1 MIFKDRRS
9 WFIFVREKEYRLR
22 CVHKVLRL
30 AIFMAIS
37 AGLFAAE
44 ITGTVTN
51 GTTGK
56 PAAGAEVTLL
66 TLTGAMDEVGKTR
79 TDGAGHFSINVPDP
93 GERHLVRVNHQS
105 VNYFQ
110 PAGPGAGNVDITIY
124 DSARQVAG
132 IFENARV
139 YRLQTKQGQLEVS
152 ATYTL
157 RNESSPPRTQ
167 MGDETYEVEIPPRA
181 QLVDAIAAGPGGMPV
196 ATSPVPTGKQN
207 HYALVFPIRPGQTQ
221 FTVNYKM
228 PYTGSYEFNITPDS
242 QLSELGVLL
251 PKSMKFDGLSRT
263 FSQDSDEGGLAVFFA
278 KDVPAHELV
287 RFSVTGEGIAPR
299 EAQGGGVAPGL
310 DAPENNTPAQA
321 AVAASGNSLMWVVSA
336 VLVLAVAGGGFW
348 LWRRSSASTAGG
360 AGAKAAKIPAK
371 NMPARNPRGAASSGK
386 ATAPQEDFLEALKDE
401 LFQLERDRAEGKL
414 SQEQYEKAKSGLEAL
429 IRRQLKKSGQ
439 QKG

>member
-1 MIFKDRRS
+1 M
-9 WFIFVREKEYRLR
+9 R
-22 CVHKVLRL
+22 CAHRVLKL
-30 AIFMAIS
+30 TIFMAIS

-66 TLTGAMDEVGKTR
+66 TLTGAMDQVGKAR
-79 TDGAGHFSINVPDP
+79 TDSAGHFAIKVPDP
-93 GERHLVRVNHQS
+93 GERHLVRVNHKG

-110 PAGPGAGNVDITIY
+110 SAAPNAGNVDITIY

-139 YRLQTKQGQLEVS
+139 YRLQTEQGQLEVS

-157 RNESSPPRTQ
+157 RNESSPPRTK

-181 QLVDAIAAGPGGMPV
+181 LLVDAIAAGPGGMPV

-242 QLSELGVLL
+242 RLNELGVLL

-263 FSQDSDEGGLAVFFA
+263 FSQDSDEAGLAVFFV

-287 RFSVTGEGIAPR
+287 RFSVTGKGLAPR
-299 EAQGGGVAPGL
+299 EAQGGGVAQGL
-310 DAPENNTPAQA
+310 EGPENNAPTQA
-321 AVAASGNSLMWVVSA
+321 AGTASGNSLMWVVSA
-336 VLVLAVAGGGFW
+336 VLVLAVAAGGFW
-348 LWRRSSASTAGG
+348 LWRRSSSATGGSAGP
-360 AGAKAAKIPAK
+360 KAAKIYAK
-371 NMPARNPRGAASSGK
+371 NKPARNPQGAISSSK
-386 ATAPQEDFLEALKDE
+386 ATVPQEDFLEALKDE

-414 SQEQYEKAKSGLEAL
+414 SQEQYEKTKSGLDAL